1 MHFEKHNTAFY
12 KKLKETAT
20 GMKMASHYAIILMG
34 ELEKNILKIV
44 IQNFF
49 YGGDTFR

>member
-12 KKLKETAT
+12 KKQKETAT
-20 GMKMASHYAIILMG
+20 GMNMASHYAIILM
-34 ELEKNILKIV
+34 